1 MISARAI
8 AIQGVGAAA
17 LVLAAQGFVG
27 LFVPPSTRRE
37 IVRLSSRIATAVAL
51 TSDV

>member
-17 LVLAAQGFVG
+17 LVLAVQGFVG
-27 LFVPPSTRRE
+27 LFVPTRRE
-37 IVRLSSRIATAVAL
+37 VVRLSSRIATAVAL
-51 TSDV
+51 LSEA